1 MTVKIT
7 ARGAERWKQGHPW
20 VYRSDVAEEPEKKPG
35 IVPVTDRRGKFLGRA
50 LYSPSSEIRLRLLT
64 RADEPIDARWWA
76 NRIGDAVRR
85 RNGINATAWRA
96 VHGEGDGLP
105 SLIVDKYD
113 SWIVAQLLS
122 AGLETARADVLA
134 GIREALTPEG
144 ILLRNDAAVRR
155 HEGLPLEVTL
165 AEGQVPQTIEIAEDG
180 VRYLAAPWSGEED
193 GSLSRSTREPLAR
206 GPPDAPRWAR
216 TRSLHV
222 SRLVRAASGSQCERG
237 ARSGSEH

>member
-85 RNGINATAWRA
+85 RNGISATAWRA
-96 VHGEGDGLP
+96 VHAEGDGLP
-105 SLIVDKYD
+105 SLIVAKYG
-113 SWIVAQLLS
+113 S
-122 AGLETARADVLA
+122 G
-134 GIREALTPEG
+134 
-144 ILLRNDAAVRR
+144 
-155 HEGLPLEVTL
+155 
-165 AEGQVPQTIEIAEDG
+165 G
-180 VRYLAAPWSGEED
+180 VR
-193 GSLSRSTREPLAR
+193 
-206 GPPDAPRWAR
+206 PPPPAGAR
-216 TRSLHV
+216 T
-222 SRLVRAASGSQCERG
+222 
-237 ARSGSEH
+237 